1 MKPPLV
7 IIIPCFNE
15 AERITVSKFV
25 SFLQEQ
31 PSVMI
36 VFANDGSTDTTTEIL
51 NEIRS
56 IDPGRVFI
64 HNLEKNKGKAEA
76 IREGVMFCISKN
88 LRPERI
94 AYLDADG
101 STSLE
106 ECCSI
111 SQNVNNNIVFAFGSR
126 ILKIDNNITRKF
138 YRHLVGRVLATLIS
152 AQLKIHVYDTQCG
165 CKVFDAELAEK
176 VFQEQF
182 ISKWL
187 FDVEIFHR
195 LIRIHGTEKMQDICM
210 EIPLRRWIDTADSR
224 VRFSYFFRIWIDL
237 LMIKRRYR

>member
-36 VFANDGSTDTTTEIL
+36 VFANDGSTDKTAEIL
-51 NEIRS
+51 NEIRN

-111 SQNVNNNIVFAFGSR
+111 SQNVNNIIVFAFGSR

-152 AQLKIHVYDTQCG
+152 AQLRIHVYDTQCG

-176 VFQEQF
+176 LFQEQF

-195 LIRIHGTEKMQDICM
+195 LIRIYGTEKMQNICM
-210 EIPLRRWIDTADSR
+210 EIPLKNWIDTADSR

>member
-36 VFANDGSTDTTTEIL
+36 VFANDGSTDKTAEIL
-51 NEIRS
+51 NEIRN

-111 SQNVNNNIVFAFGSR
+111 SQNVNNIIVFAFGSR

-152 AQLKIHVYDTQCG
+152 AQLRIHVYDTQCG

-176 VFQEQF
+176 LFQEQF

-195 LIRIHGTEKMQDICM
+195 LIRIHGTEKMKDICM
-210 EIPLRRWIDTADSR
+210 EIPLKNWIDTADSR

>member
-36 VFANDGSTDTTTEIL
+36 VFANDGSTDKTAEIL

-64 HNLEKNKGKAEA
+64 HNLEQNKGKAEA

-111 SQNVNNNIVFAFGSR
+111 SQNVSNNIVFAFGSR

-195 LIRIHGTEKMQDICM
+195 LIRIHGTEKMKDICM
-210 EIPLRRWIDTADSR
+210 EIPLKNWIDTADSR

>member
-7 IIIPCFNE
+7 IIIPCYNE

-36 VFANDGSTDTTTEIL
+36 VFANDGSTDKTAEIL

-88 LRPERI
+88 LKPERI

-111 SQNVNNNIVFAFGSR
+111 SHNVNNNIVFAFGSR

-195 LIRIHGTEKMQDICM
+195 LIRIYGTEKMRDICM
-210 EIPLRRWIDTADSR
+210 EIPLKNWIDTADSR

-237 LMIKRRYR
+237 LMIKQRYI